1 MKDAKAGQESV
12 MASAPAEEAAKEV
25 AKLSVEKQ
33 RDVLIG
39 SIEAYVARHQG
50 NEVLSLDPAFHD
62 MQRAVAL
69 VRAQSA
75 G

>member
-12 MASAPAEEAAKEV
+12 MASAPAEATKEV

-39 SIEAYVARHQG
+39 SIEAYVKRHQG
-50 NEVLSLDPAFHD
+50 NDVLSMDPAFHD
-62 MQRAVAL
+62 MQRAVVL

>member
-1 MKDAKAGQESV
+1 MKDAKAGQGSV
-12 MASAPAEEAAKEV
+12 MASAPAEATKEV

-50 NEVLSLDPAFHD
+50 NDVLSLDPAFHD